1 MLKIYVP
8 PSEWFNQQ
16 TNEFVTMK
24 GGMLKLEHSLLSI
37 SEWESKWKKP
47 FLLTDPEEHH
57 TNEEMIDYVRCM
69 TLNKDVDES
78 IYLRLNQNVVNQI
91 EAYINDPHTATV
103 FSKTHDKPNSRTE
116 FTTSELIYYWMVELG
131 IPFECQKWHLNRLLT
146 LIRIISIKR
155 DSKNNKMS
163 NKDILKSYASTNAR
177 RRAAAKAKR
186 HR

>member
-1 MLKIYVP
+1 MLKIYIP

-16 TNEFVTMK
+16 TSEFVTIK
-24 GGMLKLEHSLLSI
+24 GGLLKLEHSLLSI

-47 FLLTDPEEHH
+47 FMTEDAK
-57 TNEEMIDYVRCM
+57 TNDEMRDYVRCM

-78 IYLRLNQNVVNQI
+78 IYQGINQSVIQR
-91 EAYINDPHTATV
+91 INDYIADSHTATT
-103 FSKTHDKPNSRTE
+103 FSKKNTPDNNTE
-116 FTTSELIYYWMVELG
+116 FITSELIYYWMVEMG

-146 LIRIISIKR
+146 LIKIVSIKR

-163 NKDILKSYASTNAR
+163 RDDILRKNAATNAR

-186 HR
+186 RH

>member
-1 MLKIYVP
+1 MLKIYIP

-16 TNEFVTMK
+16 TNEFVSMK

-47 FLLTDPEEHH
+47 FLLSNPEDQH

-69 TLNKDVDES
+69 TLNKDIDDTL
-78 IYLRLNQNVVNQI
+78 YMRLNQSAVNEI

-103 FSKTHDKPNSRTE
+103 FSKHDNQPNRSSE

-163 NKDILKSYASTNAR
+163 NKDILKKYSSTNAR

-186 HR
+186 FH